1 MDTHQV
7 GEKHCGMHVGGSMT
21 HEKRVLGVVRVAA
34 AARVTL
40 GVALTLRTRALVS
53 AMAPESE
60 PSGPFLLFA
69 RTVGIRDALFGLG
82 CLLATRQEGRS
93 DLRRWVGLWA
103 ANEVADVVAAL
114 TAVRLLGPRGALFA
128 AAPPLPFIA
137 VDRWALRQLRT
148 RAPGG

>member
-1 MDTHQV
+1 
-7 GEKHCGMHVGGSMT
+7 MHLGASTT
-21 HEKRVLGVVRVAA
+21 HEQRVLAVVRVAA
-34 AARVTL
+34 AARVAL
-40 GVALTLRTRALVS
+40 GVALTVGTRPLVG
-53 AMAPESE
+53 AMAPEAE
-60 PSGPFLLFA
+60 PSGQFLLFA

-137 VDRWALRQLRT
+137 VDRWALRQLSA
-148 RAPGG
+148 RAPT